1 MADEN
6 KVPVRKVDILK
17 KTLGTDSINE
27 QFKNALGANSNAF
40 VASIIDLYTGDPQLQ
55 TCDPN
60 LVVAQ
65 ALKAAVLKLPI
76 NKALGFAFIVV
87 FNNSVKTENGWV
99 KVPTPTFVPGYK
111 GYIQLA
117 MRTGQYRTMN
127 TDVVYEGELQKVKK
141 LSGEIN
147 FDGVKTSDKII
158 GYFAYFELLN
168 GFEKTLYIDVEKM
181 SKHAKRYA
189 ASLKNNKDVTVET
202 LKILANSEQSG
213 DKVGWLVNF
222 TDMALKTC
230 LRNLLAKWGYLS
242 VEMQSVLTSDNEDYD
257 STDDRNKAINDIRP
271 NNLNIEDTDFTDE
284 TTAATTESE
293 TPTPSGD
300 GPGY

>member
-17 KTLGTDSINE
+17 KTLNTDSINE
-27 QFKNALGANSNAF
+27 QFRNALGANSSAF
-40 VASIIDLYTGDPQLQ
+40 VASIIDLYTGDSQLQ

-76 NKALGFAFIVV
+76 NKALGFAYIVV

-127 TDVVYEGELQKVKK
+127 TDVVYEGELQKVNK

-147 FDGVKTSDKII
+147 FDGKKTSDKIV

-168 GFEKTLYIDVEKM
+168 GFSKTLFIDLDKM
-181 SKHAKRYA
+181 AAHAKRYS
-189 ASLKNNKDVTVET
+189 ASLKANKDVTVES
-202 LKILANSEQSG
+202 LKILANSEQSTG
-213 DKVGWLVNF
+213 QVGWLGNF

-242 VEMQSVLTSDNEDYD
+242 VEMQSVLSTEEDSDSEDE
-257 STDDRNKAINDIRP
+257 RNKAIAEVRTK
-271 NNLNIEDTDFTDE
+271 NLNIEDVYFTE
-284 TTAATTESE
+284 HKEGAPAGTEATQ
-293 TPTPSGD
+293 PNAD
-300 GPGY
+300 PGY

>member
-213 DKVGWLVNF
+213 DKVGWLGNF

>member
-1 MADEN
+1 MAEEN

-17 KTLGTDSINE
+17 KTLNTDSINE
-27 QFKNALGANSNAF
+27 QFRNALGANSSAF

-76 NKALGFAFIVV
+76 NKALGFAYIVV

-181 SKHAKRYA
+181 AKHAKRYA

-213 DKVGWLVNF
+213 DKVGWLGNF

-242 VEMQSVLTSDNEDYD
+242 VEMQSVLTSDNEDND

-271 NNLNIEDTDFTDE
+271 KNLNIDDADFTDL
-284 TTAATTESE
+284 TPAATTESE

>member
-1 MADEN
+1 MA
-6 KVPVRKVDILK
+6 LK
-17 KTLGTDSINE
+17 K
-27 QFKNALGANSNAF
+27 
-40 VASIIDLYTGDPQLQ
+40 
-55 TCDPN
+55 
-60 LVVAQ
+60 
-65 ALKAAVLKLPI
+65 
-76 NKALGFAFIVV
+76 
-87 FNNSVKTENGWV
+87 
-99 KVPTPTFVPGYK
+99 
-111 GYIQLA
+111 
-117 MRTGQYRTMN
+117 R
-127 TDVVYEGELQKVKK
+127 
-141 LSGEIN
+141 
-147 FDGVKTSDKII
+147 
-158 GYFAYFELLN
+158 
-168 GFEKTLYIDVEKM
+168 
-181 SKHAKRYA
+181 AKRYA

-213 DKVGWLVNF
+213 DKVGWLGNF